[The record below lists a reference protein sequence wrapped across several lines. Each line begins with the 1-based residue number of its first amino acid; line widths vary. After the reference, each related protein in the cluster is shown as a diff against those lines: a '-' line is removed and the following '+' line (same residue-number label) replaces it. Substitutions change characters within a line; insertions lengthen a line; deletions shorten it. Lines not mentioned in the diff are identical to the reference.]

1 MKKLFK
7 NIQNKANSVAIKAK
21 CALDKYMSYTPDEL
35 QYVRVITATT
45 SDGID
50 KDEAENGKSATI
62 TVLVTPEQAEL
73 LAQYNSVT
81 SLHFALV
88 YRGDKEKADAFIKV
102 QDDYLKNNPIVNEP
116 TEEAEANE

>member
-1 MKKLFK
+1 M
-7 NIQNKANSVAIKAK
+7 
-21 CALDKYMSYTPDEL
+21 
-35 QYVRVITATT
+35 
-45 SDGID
+45 
-50 KDEAENGKSATI
+50 
-62 TVLVTPEQAEL
+62 LVTPEQAEL

-102 QDDYLKNNPIVNEP
+102 QDDYLKNHPIVNEP